1 MTTYHTTEAIVL
13 GSYDIGE
20 SDRGIIFYTRAFG
33 KIETIAKSIRLEKSK
48 LKGHTILFAHVDI
61 IFIGVRDGYR
71 LISAELLKA
80 PNDDIIASFPNMLA
94 FRDFLLRLL
103 KGTEHDELL
112 WNFLNDVFI
121 VRKLLPRDAVH
132 LFSLKTETLHIF
144 GMLPEEGIRTD
155 NDIRTVLAANHML

>member
-48 LKGHTILFAHVDI
+48 LKGHTILFAH
-61 IFIGVRDGYR
+61 
-71 LISAELLKA
+71 
-80 PNDDIIASFPNMLA
+80 DDIIASFPNMLA

-144 GMLPEEGIRTD
+144 GMLPEEGIRTE